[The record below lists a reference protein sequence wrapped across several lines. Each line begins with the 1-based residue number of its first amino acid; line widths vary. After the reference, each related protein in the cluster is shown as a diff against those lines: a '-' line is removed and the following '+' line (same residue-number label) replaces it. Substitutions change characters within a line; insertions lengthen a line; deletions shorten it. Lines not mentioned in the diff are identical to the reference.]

1 MLNEAQIGEVW
12 ILFADYLDK
21 KQIDVVAERYVELL
35 ADLGVRDRVLQNAIG
50 IDAVLDQA
58 ISYYLEDDEDDE
70 DDDYDELDF

>member
-58 ISYYLEDDEDDE
+58 ISYYLEDDEDGE